1 MRVSA
6 EGQGHTFPLGV
17 AVRIGSAP
25 DADVVLNSPAVSPY
39 HARLFSDGSTWRLA
53 AEPGSDIWVGG
64 ERVTAIAVGGAMS
77 AWLGPRG
84 EVAIRF
90 EPAAAP
96 QQAPAQPPGGL
107 QQPRGGRPIGP
118 DQATQLVARPP
129 SVGERPPAPPYSPPP
144 GPIPP
149 APQQPFPQQ
158 PLPPRP
164 AASQP
169 FPGPDLG
176 GHTITGQGQLPVLIT
191 RLGGVQRVFPAGTQ
205 VRVGRDPTLELIS
218 VNPLVSRQVHGL
230 ITSDPRGAT
239 YTDQSRRGTFLDG
252 KKLRGPLRITES
264 VVLRLG
270 DPATGEEL
278 GITPPLSSTEIEHNR
293 GRRVRRG
300 RVRTVVAG
308 AVAVAVV
315 AAVGIYFL
323 TGSKGPVRP
332 AAASSSSATTLAGGT
347 PAAVLQHAES
357 ATVRLLVGT
366 SQNFTAWGSGT
377 VISPTGL
384 ILTNAHVAE
393 PQAPGMA
400 VALGVPS
407 STLDPNPPFLTV
419 DVTTGPSS
427 PVKAR
432 YRAKPVVVDGY
443 LDLAVVQI
451 YATST
456 GTPVNPASLKL
467 PYFQIGNDA
476 AVQLDQQVTLLGFP
490 GVAESDSISVTSG
503 VISTFVP
510 DPLGHVSDPR
520 FELETTARVAHGN
533 SGGAAMNNAGQ
544 LIGVPSLEVTGQG
557 GDLSWRL
564 RAITEAVPLI
574 TAARDHT
581 PYQSKILIPLTGGE
595 RVTGAGVGVTADQA
609 CSGAQSATATTE
621 ATFGASYQ
629 DVTKGLDLA
638 MLVQLPDGTQV
649 TDPTGGLPQS
659 TATTT
664 SGCVAIQVAAA
675 DLGLGVLPAGPYE
688 IQLYGGPSLAPI
700 GSPTTVM
707 VRS

>member
-1 MRVSA
+1 
-6 EGQGHTFPLGV
+6 
-17 AVRIGSAP
+17 
-25 DADVVLNSPAVSPY
+25 
-39 HARLFSDGSTWRLA
+39 
-53 AEPGSDIWVGG
+53 
-64 ERVTAIAVGGAMS
+64 
-77 AWLGPRG
+77 
-84 EVAIRF
+84 
-90 EPAAAP
+90 
-96 QQAPAQPPGGL
+96 
-107 QQPRGGRPIGP
+107 
-118 DQATQLVARPP
+118 
-129 SVGERPPAPPYSPPP
+129 
-144 GPIPP
+144 
-149 APQQPFPQQ
+149 
-158 PLPPRP
+158 
-164 AASQP
+164 
-169 FPGPDLG
+169 
-176 GHTITGQGQLPVLIT
+176 
-191 RLGGVQRVFPAGTQ
+191 
-205 VRVGRDPTLELIS
+205 
-218 VNPLVSRQVHGL
+218 
-230 ITSDPRGAT
+230 
-239 YTDQSRRGTFLDG
+239 
-252 KKLRGPLRITES
+252 

-278 GITPPLSSTEIEHNR
+278 GITPPLTSTEIEHNR

-300 RVRTVVAG
+300 RVRTA
-308 AVAVAVV
+308 AVAVV
-315 AAVGIYFL
+315 AVAAVAAVAVYFL
-323 TGSKGPVRP
+323 TGSKGPAKP
-332 AAASSSSATTLAGGT
+332 AATGSSSATTLAGGT

-366 SQNFTAWGSGT
+366 PQNFTAWGSGT

-400 VALGVPS
+400 VALGEPG

-451 YATST
+451 YATSS
-456 GTPVNPASLKL
+456 GAPVNTASLNL
-467 PYFQIGNDA
+467 PYFQVGSDA

-533 SGGAAMNNAGQ
+533 SGGAAINNAGQ
-544 LIGVPSLEVTGQG
+544 LIGVPSLEVTGEG

-564 RAITEAVPLI
+564 RAINEAVPLI

-581 PYQSKILIPLTGGE
+581 PYQSKILIPLTGAE
-595 RVTGAGVGVTADQA
+595 RVTGAGVGATGDQA
-609 CSGAQSATATTE
+609 CSGAKSATVTTS
-621 ATFGASYQ
+621 ATFGVSYEN
-629 DVTKGLDLA
+629 VTKGLDLA

-675 DLGLGVLPAGPYE
+675 NLGLGVLPAGPYE

-700 GSPTTVM
+700 GSPTTVT
-707 VRS
+707 VKS